1 MTTTDFIK
9 KAYEALNSKTKYGK
23 GTFGQ
28 KATKSFLAQKAKQ
41 YPDFYTASKV
51 NELAASGAYLY
62 DCVGLIKGIIWGYP
76 EKGKYKSGGLS
87 DVSDQGLWDTYCI
100 NKSKDFSAIKP
111 GAIVHIKGHVG
122 IYVGDGFV
130 IECTTKWSGNVLLSS
145 IKKGEARYRNW
156 TEYGYLKILE
166 DKEDPKPSYSM
177 DYIVKRGDTMY
188 SIAKK
193 HNMSLRELIALN
205 PQIKI
210 PSLIFPGDVIHIRK

>member
-9 KAYEALNSKTKYGK
+9 KAYEALNSTTKYGK

-41 YPDFYTASKV
+41 YPDFYTASKI
-51 NELAASGAYLY
+51 NELAASNAYLY

-100 NKSKDFSAIKP
+100 NKSKDFSNIKP

-122 IYVGDGFV
+122 ICAGGGGIPVIRHEDGKLEGIAAV
-130 IECTTKWSGNVLLSS
+130 IDKDYASAKVAALVNADYLVIFDQTK
-145 IKKGEARYRNW
+145 I
-156 TEYGYLKILE
+156 
-166 DKEDPKPSYSM
+166 D
-177 DYIVKRGDTMY
+177 
-188 SIAKK
+188 
-193 HNMSLRELIALN
+193 
-205 PQIKI
+205 
-210 PSLIFPGDVIHIRK
+210 